1 MQNPWEVLGVSPET
15 SQEEIKKA
23 YKKLALKYHP
33 DRNPGDAAAEDK
45 FKEITAAYESI
56 TNGTAG
62 RSYGQPTDDML
73 NDIFSQFGF
82 DMRTRQQYASVDPIM
97 LSVQEYAT
105 GADKTT
111 RIRIDGSCRDC
122 SGVGA
127 AQGDYNDCG
136 VCRGTGKATF
146 RQGFVTVSM
155 GNCSACRGVGRTIVR
170 PCSKCSGSGR
180 SMSDDTVE
188 VRVPPGAGG
197 GQLVVNFLGNRIGIP
212 VGVVADPDLTV
223 DGRNIRSKIT
233 ISLHQALFGCKMQ
246 VETAL
251 GTKTVSIDPL
261 KYGHAELRLRGLG
274 VQGSN
279 PGDHVLDVRVEMPD
293 EATRKKVKEALDEQ

>member
-1 MQNPWEVLGVSPET
+1 MQNPWGVLGVSPET
-15 SQEEIKKA
+15 SQEEVKKA

-45 FKEITAAYESI
+45 FKEITAAYEAI
-56 TNGTAG
+56 TSGSA
-62 RSYGQPTDDML
+62 RQPVGQPIDDML

-82 DMRTRQQYASVDPIM
+82 DARTRQQYANVEPIM
-97 LSVQEYAT
+97 ISVREYAT
-105 GADKTT
+105 GADKTA
-111 RIRIDGSCRDC
+111 RIRLDGNCRDC

-127 AQGDYNDCG
+127 APGDYADCG
-136 VCRGTGKATF
+136 ICRGTGKATF

-155 GNCSACRGVGRTIVR
+155 GNCQPCRGVGRTITR

-197 GQLVVNFLGNRIGIP
+197 GQLVVNLFGNRIGIP
-212 VGVVADPDLTV
+212 VGINPDPNLAI

-233 ISLHQALFGCKMQ
+233 ISLQQALFGCK
-246 VETAL
+246 VPIETAM

-274 VQGSN
+274 VQGSS

-293 EATRKKVKEALDEQ
+293 EATREKVKEALDEQ